1 MSVIAKATNS
11 EFKREFLL
19 RGQSRTESCSTGIS
33 EMVVQQPEIKQG
45 ESYTTPEFGH
55 SNSVRCDQTRR
66 VRSTLPKSDYKWS
79 VEQ

>member
-19 RGQSRTESCSTGIS
+19 RGQSRTESSSTGIS

-45 ESYTTPEFGH
+45 KAIQLQNLDT
-55 SNSVRCDQTRR
+55 VIQ
-66 VRSTLPKSDYKWS
+66 SDATKLGG
-79 VEQ
+79 